1 MNNMVADKSSLNIS
15 GIPQYVRIR
24 ELLRRSLQA
33 GEFQVGDQIPSETE
47 LAQTYVVSRMTAR
60 RAVNDLAEEGL
71 LVRQSGLGTF
81 VCDPKYG
88 RKGSRLTSFFEEM
101 ERQGYHA
108 TSRVLSQELK
118 EATKEVAAKLQ
129 LEAGDKV
136 IRIVRLRYVDGKPVS
151 LQKAY
156 IPYQLFP
163 DLLDRT
169 GLETQS
175 LYQIYEQRG
184 FEIIKGKDRITAV
197 KPNAEQIRLLE
208 ISPAIPVILMER
220 VTYAKGDKLIE
231 FVRSF
236 ARADLYAYEVEMLR

>member
-1 MNNMVADKSSLNIS
+1 MFVEKDGMNTS

-33 GEFQVGDQIPSETE
+33 GEFQIGDRIPSETE
-47 LAQTYVVSRMTAR
+47 LAETYVVSRMTAR
-60 RAVNDLAEEGL
+60 RAVNELAEEGL

-88 RKGSRLTSFFEEM
+88 RIGSRLTSFYEEM
-101 ERQGYHA
+101 KRQGYHP
-108 TSRVLSQELK
+108 TSRVLSKGVE
-118 EATKEVAAKLQ
+118 EATKEIAAKLQ
-129 LEAGDKV
+129 LDAGDKV
-136 IRIVRLRYVDGKPVS
+136 IRIMRLRYVDRKPIA

-156 IPYQLFP
+156 VPYQLFP

-169 GLETQS
+169 DLDTQS

-184 FEIIKGKDRITAV
+184 FEITKGKDRITAI
-197 KPNAEQIRLLE
+197 KANAEHVKLLKM
-208 ISPAIPVILMER
+208 SPAIPVILTER

-236 ARADLYAYEVEMLR
+236 ARADMYAYQVEILR

>member
-1 MNNMVADKSSLNIS
+1 MFVEKSGMNIS

-24 ELLRRSLQA
+24 ELLRKSLQA
-33 GEFQVGDQIPSETE
+33 GQFQIGDQIPSETE
-47 LAQTYVVSRMTAR
+47 LAQTYAVSRMTAR
-60 RAVNDLAEEGL
+60 RAVNELAEEGL

-88 RKGSRLTSFFEEM
+88 RIGSRLTSFHEEM
-101 ERQGYHA
+101 QRQGYHP
-108 TSRVLSQELK
+108 TSRVLSQTVDA
-118 EATKEVAAKLQ
+118 ATKDVAAKLQ
-129 LEAGDKV
+129 LNEGDKV
-136 IRIVRLRYVDGKPVS
+136 IRIARLRYVDGKPVA

-169 GLETQS
+169 DLDTQS

-184 FEIIKGKDRITAV
+184 FEIIKGKDRITAI
-197 KPNAEQIRLLE
+197 KPNAEQIRLLGM
-208 ISPAIPVILMER
+208 SPAIPVILTER

-231 FVRSF
+231 FVKSY
-236 ARADLYAYEVEMLR
+236 ARADMYAYQVEILR